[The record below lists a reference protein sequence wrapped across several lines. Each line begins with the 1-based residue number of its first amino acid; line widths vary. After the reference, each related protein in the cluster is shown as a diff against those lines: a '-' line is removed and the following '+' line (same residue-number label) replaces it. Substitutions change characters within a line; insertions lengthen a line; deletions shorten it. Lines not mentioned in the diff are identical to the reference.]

1 MEKVN
6 IKLGNVYSKIEGHLP
21 MQVWNEVDHRT
32 SFQVPGYY
40 FSKLYK
46 RGVWDGRK
54 HLLWKISQLFPTG
67 LAGYVCDA
75 LQYQK
80 YPYQVE
86 DCRKKPKYISQPL
99 ELRGIKL
106 RDYQVEAINA
116 GIRAGRGILDL
127 AGGGGKTEV
136 ISGITKVLDLPS
148 LIVTHRVEL
157 LYQTGT
163 RIQNQTGIIVGY
175 IGDGNWRP
183 EKVTVAMIETLATS
197 EKKLLK
203 EFLDSIDVL
212 IIDEG
217 HLLAAKVFYSI
228 IQKCNAYF
236 RYILSATPLMRDDN
250 RNLMVIGATG
260 PIIFKVGA
268 AQLIKE
274 KVLAEPK
281 VEFLRVDAGVPITGK
296 SYQEI
301 YENGITNNEFRNSL
315 ILKKVKEHKG
325 DQVLVLVR
333 IIKHGK
339 NLQTLFAKE
348 GVKSEFIWGDDE
360 GDHRRNSLDDF
371 KRRKLKVLVSS
382 IILKEGVDIP
392 AIDVLIVASGTKS
405 KITTLQ
411 SLGRALRRT
420 KQKTKALIVDFTDYN
435 DSYLLKHSKRRL
447 EIYQNEGFDISVS
460 S

>member
-1 MEKVN
+1 MESVN
-6 IKLGNVYSKIEGHLP
+6 IKLQNIYSKIEGRLP
-21 MQVWNEVDHRT
+21 MQVWEEVDRRT

-46 RGVWDGRK
+46 SGRWDGRK
-54 HLLWKISQLFPTG
+54 HLFWKISQLCPTG

-86 DCRKKPKYISQPL
+86 DGRKKPKYIPQPL

-106 RDYQVEAINA
+106 RDYQIEAINV

-127 AGGGGKTEV
+127 AGGGGKTET
-136 ISGITKVLDLPS
+136 IAGIIQVLGLPS
-148 LIVTHRVEL
+148 LVITHRTEL

-183 EKVTVAMIETLATS
+183 EKVTVAMIETLAMC
-197 EKKLLK
+197 ERQELKK
-203 EFLDSIDVL
+203 FLSRFDVL
-212 IIDEG
+212 LIDET
-217 HLLAAKVFYSI
+217 HLLAAKVFYNI
-228 IQKCNAYF
+228 IQSCPSYF
-236 RYILSATPLMRDDN
+236 RFGFSATPLMRDDN

-268 AQLIKE
+268 AQLIEE

-281 VEFLRVDAGVPITGK
+281 VEFLRVDSGLPITGE

-301 YENGITNNEFRNSL
+301 YDQGITDNKFRNSL
-315 ILKKVKEHKG
+315 ILKKVKEHKR

-333 IIKHGK
+333 IIKHGR
-339 NLQTLFAKE
+339 NLQTLFTKE

-392 AIDVLIVASGTKS
+392 AIDVLIVASGAKS

-420 KQKTKALIVDFTDYN
+420 KRKTKALIVDFTDYN
-435 DSYLLKHSKRRL
+435 NQYLLKHSKRRL

>member
-6 IKLGNVYSKIEGHLP
+6 IKLGNIYSKLEGRLP
-21 MQVWNEVDHRT
+21 IQIWEEVDRRT
-32 SFQVPGYY
+32 SFQVPGYF

-46 RGVWDGRK
+46 SGRWDGRK
-54 HLLWKISQLFPTG
+54 HLLWKMSQLFPTG

-86 DCRKKPKYISQPL
+86 DCRKRPTFTLHPL
-99 ELRGIKL
+99 ALRGIRL

-116 GIRAGRGILDL
+116 GIKAERGILDL
-127 AGGGGKTEV
+127 AGGSGKTSLG
-136 ISGITKVLDLPS
+136 SGIIQVLGLPS
-148 LIVTHRVEL
+148 LVVTHRVEL

-163 RIQNQTGIIVGY
+163 QIQNQTGIIVGY

-183 EKVTVAMIETLATS
+183 EKVTVAMIETLATYD
-197 EKKLLK
+197 KKLVK
-203 EFLDSIDVL
+203 ELLDSIDVL

-228 IQKCNAYF
+228 IQKCDAYF

-281 VEFLRVDAGVPITGK
+281 VEFLRVDSGAPITGE

-301 YENGITNNEFRNSL
+301 YDQGITNNKFRNSL
-315 ILKKVKEHKG
+315 ILKKVKEHKR

-333 IIKHGK
+333 IIRHGK
-339 NLQTLFAKE
+339 NLQTLFTKE

-360 GDHRRNSLDDF
+360 ADHRRNSLADF
-371 KRRKLKVLVSS
+371 KRRKLKVLISS

-392 AIDVLIVASGTKS
+392 AIDVLIVASGAKS

-420 KQKTKALIVDFTDYN
+420 KRKTKALIIDFTDYN

-447 EIYQNEGFDISVS
+447 EIYQNEGFDTSVS

>member
-6 IKLGNVYSKIEGHLP
+6 IKLGNVFSKLEGHLP
-21 MQVWNEVDHRT
+21 MQVWEEVDRRT

-54 HLLWKISQLFPTG
+54 HLLWKMSQLFPTG

-75 LQYQK
+75 LQYRK

-86 DCRKKPKYISQPL
+86 DCRKKPTFKLHPL
-99 ELRGIKL
+99 SLRGIRL

-116 GIRAGRGILDL
+116 GIKAERGILDL
-127 AGGGGKTEV
+127 AGGSGKTSLG
-136 ISGITKVLDLPS
+136 SGIIQVLGLPS
-148 LIVTHRVEL
+148 LVITHRVEL
-157 LYQTGT
+157 LHQTST
-163 RIQNQTGIIVGY
+163 QIQNQTGIIVGY

-183 EKVTVAMIETLATS
+183 EKVTVAMIETLATYDR
-197 EKKLLK
+197 KVVK
-203 EFLDSIDVL
+203 ELLDSIDVL

-260 PIIFKVGA
+260 PVIFKVGA

-281 VEFLRVDAGVPITGK
+281 VEFLRVDSGVPITGE

-301 YENGITNNEFRNSL
+301 YEKGITNNKFRNSL
-315 ILKKVKEHKG
+315 ILKKVKEHKR

-339 NLQTLFAKE
+339 NLQTLFTKE

-360 GDHRRNSLDDF
+360 EDHRRNSLDDF

-392 AIDVLIVASGTKS
+392 AIDVLIVAAGAKS

-420 KQKTKALIVDFTDYN
+420 KRKTKALIVDFTDYN
-435 DSYLLKHSKRRL
+435 NQYLLKLSKRRL
-447 EIYQNEGFDISVS
+447 EIYHKEKLNIFISP
-460 S
+460 